1 MNISDFEKEVNST
14 TLKRGQKYFDEQ
26 AVADLEETAK
36 GKWSATV
43 HGNNDYIVHINLN
56 NRQRVTDMDC
66 ECPFDDG
73 DICKHMVAVLLA
85 IREEKTNV
93 TEVSGQKSPNKKKA
107 PLGIKELMEKISD
120 CELRDFLFIFMEK
133 DKKFKDDFLLYFADK
148 DDSGDLT
155 KKFRDL
161 IDSTIKRNTSRGFID
176 YRSSRQMATELTQ
189 FLSTIEE
196 FIRKSNYRDALV
208 LAQLMITRTIKT
220 IEYCDD
226 SSGSV
231 GDVIGYAIEFLARAV
246 EDAPFMLKEKVIEF
260 LAKELK
266 HKIYFDYGNFG
277 YDLMNIYEKLS
288 LETGEIEQ
296 FLQLLDE
303 KIEIEKKSRY
313 DYELER
319 LIVCK
324 ISFLK
329 ETGDDKNIQQLIDE
343 NLSIPEIRAVEIE
356 KAVDKEDYEAA
367 KKLIEGGIKIA
378 KEKGHPGTVNRW
390 ETKLLDIAELEN
402 DVETIRKYTKKFAL
416 DRNFSEEYYRKWKAT
431 FPPEERS
438 IEVGKVI
445 SDIRQK
451 IETGAAKNKSYESGK
466 YSLLLYSLAPIYI
479 EEQFYDRL
487 LPLVQNVRSLDTIM
501 PYVNVLAK
509 IYPQEMTSTLLVA
522 LENQAEYANSRP
534 NYKSLVKD
542 IKKILKHLPEAN
554 IPVRNLVQQWKR
566 KYIRRPAMLQE
577 LEKL

>member
-1 MNISDFEKEVNST
+1 MNISDFEKEVNPT
-14 TLKRGQKYFDEQ
+14 TLKRGQKYFNEQ
-26 AVADLEETAK
+26 AVADLEETSK

-120 CELRDFLFIFMEK
+120 RELRDFLFIFMEK

-226 SSGSV
+226 SNGSV

>member
-1 MNISDFEKEVNST
+1 
-14 TLKRGQKYFDEQ
+14 
-26 AVADLEETAK
+26 
-36 GKWSATV
+36 
-43 HGNNDYIVHINLN
+43 
-56 NRQRVTDMDC
+56 
-66 ECPFDDG
+66 
-73 DICKHMVAVLLA
+73 
-85 IREEKTNV
+85 
-93 TEVSGQKSPNKKKA
+93 
-107 PLGIKELMEKISD
+107 
-120 CELRDFLFIFMEK
+120 
-133 DKKFKDDFLLYFADK
+133 
-148 DDSGDLT
+148 
-155 KKFRDL
+155 
-161 IDSTIKRNTSRGFID
+161 
-176 YRSSRQMATELTQ
+176 
-189 FLSTIEE
+189 
-196 FIRKSNYRDALV
+196 
-208 LAQLMITRTIKT
+208 MITRTIKT

-231 GDVIGYAIEFLARAV
+231 GYVINNAIELFAKAV

-288 LETGEIEQ
+288 LETGEIEP

-329 ETGDDKNIQQLIDE
+329 ETGGDKNIQQLIDE
-343 NLSIPEIRAVEIE
+343 NLNIPEIRAVEID
-356 KAVDKEDYEAA
+356 KAVDKKDYEAA
-367 KKLIEGGIKIA
+367 KKLVVDGIKIA

-390 ETKLLDIAELEN
+390 ETKLLNIAELEN
-402 DVETIRKYTKKFAL
+402 HVETIRKYTKKFAL

-431 FPPEERS
+431 FAPEERS

-487 LPLVQNVRSLDTIM
+487 LPLVQNVKRMDTVM
-501 PYVNVLAK
+501 LYLNVLAK
-509 IYPQEMTSTLLVA
+509 IYPQEMTNTLLVA